1 MKQAIA
7 MLFAMCML
15 LSGVGVAADISYDQ
29 IRLNYVSAEFDAG
42 PVDVDGDGLE
52 LSGSFSF
59 ADSFFGFGS
68 YSDLDLDFNLDAS
81 ILEIGG
87 GYHRPITTMLDFVAR
102 VGYVRT
108 DLDTPF
114 GDADDDGVSLSGGV
128 RGRMTD
134 AIEVKAALN
143 YFVMDKGDN
152 DTEVELAGDYFITER
167 IALGAGLCLGD
178 DVTTWTVGGRYNFQ

>member
-1 MKQAIA
+1 MKKVIA
-7 MLFAMCML
+7 MLFAVSNL
-15 LSGVGVAADISYDQ
+15 GSGVGVAADISYDQ
-29 IRLNYVSAEFDAG
+29 LRLNYVSAEFDVG
-42 PVDVDGDGLE
+42 PSDVDGDGLE

-59 ADSFFGFGS
+59 NDSFFAFGS

-81 ILEIGG
+81 VLEIGG
-87 GYHRPITTMLDFVAR
+87 GYHRPITTRLDFVGG

-108 DLDTPF
+108 DVDTPF
-114 GDADDDGVSLSGGV
+114 GNADDDGISLSGGV
-128 RGRMTD
+128 RGRMSD

-152 DTEVELAGDYFITER
+152 NTEVELGGDYFITER